1 MSKSKE
7 QKKKQREERIRLQK
21 HKDSIRSLFPSF
33 VFVNEHVVDPN
44 LVALVKKTLA
54 DIDFESFLCN
64 LNVSHEPYIDF
75 LKDIQKYGF
84 QNAYLNMCHK
94 LFPQTKASPREMQT
108 NFGFIV
114 RQMNKMVYSILVL
127 YGNYIIFHNIKEI
140 KAFWPFQGFRLVYF
154 QNKIGIVFQSL
165 VRMPNEF
172 GFNDVSHIKPMKF
185 KQKEKEFT
193 VRFSNHAIER
203 IIDRFGDT
211 FKHDNEYGYQRYVGI
226 FEFFIYSKISFGRS
240 LKFMRDGIKRE
251 PYIQFYY
258 PIELDVWC
266 IQQNIDKNLE
276 NLTSLDGFNPY
287 HDDEKKHIRPFNVY
301 MKVLGSPCKL
311 SWKMGKVLAITC
323 LLPGHYPTPEH
334 ELFSKYQVSDRKLQE
349 KFKNYFYG
357 KMHVKS
363 EEYLDAMRFFHNN
376 GLPQIFMEEPI
387 NRTNDMCFPHYYQL
401 FRDIPEFIPV

>member
-127 YGNYIIFHNIKEI
+127 YGNYIIFHNSKEI

-154 QNKIGIVFQSL
+154 QNKIGY
-165 VRMPNEF
+165 
-172 GFNDVSHIKPMKF
+172 
-185 KQKEKEFT
+185 T
-193 VRFSNHAIER
+193 V
-203 IIDRFGDT
+203 
-211 FKHDNEYGYQRYVGI
+211 
-226 FEFFIYSKISFGRS
+226 
-240 LKFMRDGIKRE
+240 
-251 PYIQFYY
+251 
-258 PIELDVWC
+258 
-266 IQQNIDKNLE
+266 
-276 NLTSLDGFNPY
+276 
-287 HDDEKKHIRPFNVY
+287 
-301 MKVLGSPCKL
+301 
-311 SWKMGKVLAITC
+311 
-323 LLPGHYPTPEH
+323 
-334 ELFSKYQVSDRKLQE
+334 LF
-349 KFKNYFYG
+349 
-357 KMHVKS
+357 
-363 EEYLDAMRFFHNN
+363 
-376 GLPQIFMEEPI
+376 
-387 NRTNDMCFPHYYQL
+387 
-401 FRDIPEFIPV
+401 